1 MTGTNKN
8 GKGKKSNEKSQDMP
22 GGGATGGNETLPPNN
37 TPATESELTPES
49 IRTLIWEVLGE
60 YSAHYRDRK
69 KVKESQDVFKQEI
82 EAKWAEFKENES
94 HRRLLNDTD
103 ILDLKRRVSKLP
115 PDGNLTPFFAEKTL
129 KESLNLTQQNTIGDD
144 SINS

>member
-1 MTGTNKN
+1 MANI
-8 GKGKKSNEKSQDMP
+8 Q
-22 GGGATGGNETLPPNN
+22 
-37 TPATESELTPES
+37 
-49 IRTLIWEVLGE
+49 LIIGIERKL
-60 YSAHYRDRK
+60 K
-69 KVKESQDVFKQEI
+69 KVKMFLNK
-82 EAKWAEFKENES
+82 KLKPNEFKENKS

-129 KESLNLTQQNTIGDD
+129 NESLNLTQQNTIGDD